1 MALLVERVEIGTEG
15 LNVRLRMDGL
25 AGLAREMATDIGAAA

>member
-1 MALLVERVEIGTEG
+1 MALLVERIEIGTEG

-25 AGLAREMATDIGAAA
+25 AGLVREMATDVGEAA